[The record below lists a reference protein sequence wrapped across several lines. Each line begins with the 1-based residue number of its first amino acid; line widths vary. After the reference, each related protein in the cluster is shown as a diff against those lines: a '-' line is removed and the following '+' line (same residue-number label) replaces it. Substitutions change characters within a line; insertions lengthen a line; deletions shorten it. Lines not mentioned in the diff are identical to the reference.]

1 LIAELTAMMGLLLQ
15 CRGVRGSIHY
25 HLIKEDFMSKKL
37 TPTDEKMTYE
47 KPAVIHRQVM
57 ESIAGA
63 CEEADPNNGK
73 TGVNDMCTT
82 INS

>member
-1 LIAELTAMMGLLLQ
+1 
-15 CRGVRGSIHY
+15 
-25 HLIKEDFMSKKL
+25 MSKKL

>member
-1 LIAELTAMMGLLLQ
+1 
-15 CRGVRGSIHY
+15 
-25 HLIKEDFMSKKL
+25 MSKQL
-37 TPTDEKMTYE
+37 NPTDEKMTYE

-63 CEEADPNNGK
+63 CEENDPVNGK
-73 TGVNDMCTT
+73 MGGTECTV

>member
-1 LIAELTAMMGLLLQ
+1 
-15 CRGVRGSIHY
+15 
-25 HLIKEDFMSKKL
+25 MSKQL
-37 TPTDEKMTYE
+37 NPVEEKMTYE

-63 CEEADPNNGK
+63 CSDADPVNGK
-73 TGVNDMCTT
+73 TGDGDTCTQ